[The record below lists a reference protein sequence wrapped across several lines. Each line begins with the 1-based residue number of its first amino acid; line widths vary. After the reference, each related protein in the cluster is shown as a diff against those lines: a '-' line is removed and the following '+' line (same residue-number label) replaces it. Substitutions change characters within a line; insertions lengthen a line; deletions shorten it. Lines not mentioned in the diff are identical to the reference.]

1 MNIQMELQE
10 PCDFG
15 FFYIPITKSVKL
27 SQSGSNRIY
36 YRLFDNNDHSYIGVV
51 GTSINENIA
60 FITLSDYLNKQGV
73 NTPKVLAVSNDKLR
87 YIQEDLGDI
96 SLFSEIEKC
105 QKNNKLDDNA
115 LSLLSQSIRQLA
127 YLQIVAAHDLDYS
140 VCYPQP
146 AFDNRNVLWDLNY
159 FKYCFLK
166 PSGLEFHENLLEDDF
181 QKMVEILTNVQ
192 PQGFMYRDFQSRNI
206 MIYQNKPYFIDF
218 QGGRKGPIHYDVAS
232 FLWQAKANFSQSL
245 RDTLIDVYLDEIN
258 KYTKVDKISFKQ
270 TLKHFV
276 LFRTLQ
282 VLGAYGFRGWSERK
296 AHFIQ
301 SIPFAI
307 NNLKTLLEDDFP
319 QYPYLIKVLHE
330 LTQLPNLQ
338 FPMQHDNLIVTVY
351 SFSYK
356 KGLPQDSS
364 GNGGGYVFDCR
375 AVHNPGKYEQFKS
388 LTGLDKPVQDFL
400 EKDGE
405 ILKFLDSAYSLIDA
419 SIERYIKRGFTDLM
433 ISFGCTG
440 GQHRSAYSALKTAE
454 HIRNKYKIKVHL
466 IHRELGINELK

>member
-36 YRLFDNNDHSYIGVV
+36 YRLFDDNGHSYIGVV

-60 FITLSDYLNKQGV
+60 FITLSDYFNKQGV

-105 QKNNKLDDNA
+105 QKNNKFNDNA

-307 NNLKTLLEDDFP
+307 NNLK
-319 QYPYLIKVLHE
+319 H
-330 LTQLPNLQ
+330 
-338 FPMQHDNLIVTVY
+338 
-351 SFSYK
+351 FSK
-356 KGLPQDSS
+356 TTS
-364 GNGGGYVFDCR
+364 
-375 AVHNPGKYEQFKS
+375 HN
-388 LTGLDKPVQDFL
+388 T
-400 EKDGE
+400 
-405 ILKFLDSAYSLIDA
+405 
-419 SIERYIKRGFTDLM
+419 
-433 ISFGCTG
+433 
-440 GQHRSAYSALKTAE
+440 
-454 HIRNKYKIKVHL
+454 HI
-466 IHRELGINELK
+466 